1 MNPLFSI
8 SHIASSRHSP
18 ATFKPIIIAQRCS
31 SALRATLSPIIV
43 AQRCS
48 LALPGETF
56 AHYRCPTVLLGTPG
70 RHLSLLSSP
79 NGTPR
84 HSRATLSPII
94 VAQRY
99 SLALPGDTFV
109 HYCRPTVL
117 PGTTGRHFRPLLSP
131 NGTGLTYSLTS
142 QIPPSLKSLDSS
154 PPPFKPHSPAT
165 FKPIIVAQRCSSAL
179 PGDTYAHYRCPTMFL
194 GTTGR
199 HFRPLLSPNGAG
211 LTYSLTSQIPPSLK
225 SLDSSP
231 PPFKPHSPA
240 TFKPIIVAQR
250 CSSAL
255 PGDIYQPFC
264 RPTVLA

>member
-1 MNPLFSI
+1 M
-8 SHIASSRHSP
+8 
-18 ATFKPIIIAQRCS
+18 
-31 SALRATLSPIIV
+31 
-43 AQRCS
+43 
-48 LALPGETF
+48 
-56 AHYRCPTVLLGTPG
+56 
-70 RHLSLLSSP
+70 
-79 NGTPR
+79 
-84 HSRATLSPII
+84 
-94 VAQRY
+94 
-99 SLALPGDTFV
+99 
-109 HYCRPTVL
+109 
-117 PGTTGRHFRPLLSP
+117 SP

-142 QIPPSLKSLDSS
+142 QIPPSLKSHESS

-179 PGDTYAHYRCPTMFL
+179 PGDTYAHYRCPTVLL

-255 PGDIYQPFC
+255 PGDTYAYHR
-264 RPTVLA
+264 RPTVLLGTPGRHFRPLSLPNGTPWHYRATLSPIIVAQRCWPDIFTHFTNPSLTQKPRLFSTSLQAALSGNI

>member
-18 ATFKPIIIAQRCS
+18 ATYK
-31 SALRATLSPIIV
+31 PIIV

-48 LALPGETF
+48 SALPGDTF
-56 AHYRCPTVLLGTPG
+56 AHYRCPTVLLGTTG

-99 SLALPGDTFV
+99 SLALPGDT
-109 HYCRPTVL
+109 
-117 PGTTGRHFRPLLSP
+117 
-131 NGTGLTYSLTS
+131 
-142 QIPPSLKSLDSS
+142 
-154 PPPFKPHSPAT
+154 
-165 FKPIIVAQRCSSAL
+165 
-179 PGDTYAHYRCPTMFL
+179 
-194 GTTGR
+194 
-199 HFRPLLSPNGAG
+199 FRPLLSPNGAG

-255 PGDIYQPFC
+255 PGDTFAHYC

>member
-18 ATFKPIIIAQRCS
+18 ATYK
-31 SALRATLSPIIV
+31 PIIV

-48 LALPGETF
+48 SALPGDTY
-56 AHYRCPTVLLGTPG
+56 AHYRCPTVLLGTTG
-70 RHLSLLSSP
+70 RHFP
-79 NGTPR
+79 
-84 HSRATLSPII
+84 AII
-94 VAQRY
+94 VAQRCW
-99 SLALPGDTFV
+99 PDIFT
-109 HYCRPTVL
+109 
-117 PGTTGRHFRPLLSP
+117 HFT
-131 NGTGLTYSLTS
+131 N
-142 QIPPSLKSLDSS
+142 PPSLKSLDSS

-179 PGDTYAHYRCPTMFL
+179 PGDTYAYHRRPTVLL

-199 HFRPLLSPNGAG
+199 HLRPLSLPNGTG
-211 LTYSLTSQIPPSLK
+211 LTYSLTSQIHPSLK

-231 PPFKPHSPA
+231 PPFKLHSPA

-255 PGDIYQPFC
+255 PGD
-264 RPTVLA
+264 T

>member
-1 MNPLFSI
+1 MFI
-8 SHIASSRHSP
+8 
-18 ATFKPIIIAQRCS
+18 
-31 SALRATLSPIIV
+31 
-43 AQRCS
+43 
-48 LALPGETF
+48 
-56 AHYRCPTVLLGTPG
+56 GTPG

-84 HSRATLSPII
+84 HSRATLTPII

-99 SLALPGDTFV
+99 WPDIFTHFTNPSLTQKPRLF
-109 HYCRPTVL
+109 
-117 PGTTGRHFRPLLSP
+117 TTSLQARTLRRHLSP
-131 NGTGLTYSLTS
+131 L
-142 QIPPSLKSLDSS
+142 SS
-154 PPPFKPHSPAT
+154 PNDVHRHSRAT
-165 FKPIIVAQRCSSAL
+165 FKPIIVAQRYSQAL
-179 PGDTYAHYRCPTMFL
+179 PSDTFAHYRRPTMFI

-255 PGDIYQPFC
+255 PGD
-264 RPTVLA
+264 T